1 MKNEKIWS
9 RAYCWFLEH
18 FVPIKKNKIVF
29 SQFGGNGYGCNPK
42 AIADEFLRREKDYD
56 LVWILK
62 KNADISKAGLPEG
75 VRAVIPKDG
84 SFNTLYELMTAKVW
98 INNIH
103 FNVLIDKGLK
113 KRKGTIYLNTFHGG
127 ITLKNEGTD
136 KHSYQADKELSLKEQ
151 MYRKDAEYVDYIT
164 SACDTEKHVLEEFYY
179 GKGEIVKLGDAR
191 NDQVINGS
199 LEVVKKVREFYQIPE
214 DTKIIL
220 YAPTFRADMKLHWY
234 DLNYEEIVEFLE
246 NTYDCN
252 WVMMIRLHPRMASKA
267 KKIIPAS
274 DKFIN
279 ATGFLDMQDLVVA
292 ADMMISDYS
301 SCVTDFM
308 LTRKPAFLY
317 VPDLENYIEKRGM
330 YFTMEELPFPYAK
343 TTQELMEAM
352 EEFDVESYK
361 KDVDAFVKRIG
372 YLDDGQSSKRIVDF
386 LEAKMEEKK

>member
-1 MKNEKIWS
+1 MKDKKRWT
-9 RAYCWFLEH
+9 RLYCRFLEH
-18 FVPIKKNKIVF
+18 FVPIKKKKIVF

-42 AIADEFLRREKDYD
+42 AIADEFLKRGKDYD

-75 VRAVIPKDG
+75 VRAVVPKG
-84 SFNTLYELMTAKVW
+84 ESFNTLYELMTAKVW

-136 KHSYQADKELSLKEQ
+136 KHSYKENQELSLKEQ
-151 MYRKDAEYVDYIT
+151 MYRKDAEFVDYIT

-179 GKGEIVKLGDAR
+179 GKGKIVKLGDAR

-199 LEVVKKVREFYQIPE
+199 PEITQKVRDFYQIPE

-234 DLNYEEIVEFLE
+234 DLNYEEIVKYLE
-246 NTYDCN
+246 RSYGCN
-252 WVMMIRLHPRMASKA
+252 WVMLIRLHPRMASKA
-267 KKIIPAS
+267 KEIIPDS

-279 ATGFLDMQDLVVA
+279 ASKFLDMQDLVVA

-308 LTRKPAFLY
+308 LTRRPAFLY
-317 VPDLENYIEKRGM
+317 VPDLDHYLEKRGM

-343 TTQELMEAM
+343 TTEELMEVM
-352 EEFDVESYK
+352 ETFDAEKYK
-361 KDVDAFVKRIG
+361 RDVDAFVKKIG
-372 YLDDGQSSKRIVDF
+372 YIDDGQSAKRIVDF
-386 LEAKMEEKK
+386 LEKKMEEKR

>member
-1 MKNEKIWS
+1 MIDEKIWS
-9 RAYCWFLEH
+9 RAFCWLVEH

-42 AIADEFLRREKDYD
+42 AIADEFLKRDKEYD

-62 KNADISKAGLPEG
+62 KNADVSKAGLPEG
-75 VRAVIPKDG
+75 VRAVIPKEG

-98 INNIH
+98 VNNIH
-103 FNVLIDKGLK
+103 FNVLIDKGLR

-136 KHSYQADKELSLKEQ
+136 KHSYKEDEELSLKER
-151 MYRKDAEYVDYIT
+151 MYRKDSEFVDYIT

-179 GKGEIVKLGDAR
+179 GHGEILKLGDAR

-199 LEVVKKVREFYQIPE
+199 PEVVKKVREFYNIPD

-234 DLNYEEIVEFLE
+234 DLNYEEIVEHLE
-246 NTYDCN
+246 KTYQCN
-252 WVMMIRLHPRMASKA
+252 WVMMIRLHPRMAKKA
-267 KKIIPAS
+267 KKIIPKS

-279 ATGFLDMQDLVVA
+279 ASQFLDMQDLVVA

-317 VPDLENYIEKRGM
+317 VPDLEHYIEKRGM

-343 TTQELMEAM
+343 TTEELMNVM
-352 EEFDVESYK
+352 ENFDSKCYI
-361 KDVDAFVKRIG
+361 KDVDDFVKKIG
-372 YLDDGQSSKRIVDF
+372 YLDDGKSSKRIVDF
-386 LEAKMEEKK
+386 LESKMEG